1 MDGWSMVIGLFGG
14 LGLFLYGMKIMGDGL
29 ENAAGDKL
37 KVFFKKIASNPIKAI
52 ITGAI
57 VAGVIQSSSATTVMV
72 VGFVNAGL
80 MNLHQAAGVIM
91 GANIGTT
98 VTGQLVALNLT
109 GVAPVF
115 IGIGALMIIFS
126 KRNTANEIGKIILGI
141 GLLFLGMRN
150 MSSAM
155 EPLAKSEEF
164 KSIVATLSYNPFL
177 GVLVGMGLT
186 ALVQSSAATIS
197 ILIALSTKGLMPLEV
212 ALPVLFG
219 DNIGTCATA
228 LLSSIGTSKNAR
240 KAATIHLIFN
250 LVGTLIFLAILKPIS
265 NIIVDITPDNVGK
278 QIANAHT
285 FFNITNVIVQAPFIK
300 YLVAIVNKLIPG
312 DAEIEHLGVKYIDDR
327 LLETPVIAVGQCT
340 KEIMRMANK
349 ARKILIYSVQSLEE
363 ENQKLRDKVFRG
375 EDLIDLLEEEITK
388 FLVKLSNTDLSR
400 RQIDIVTSMFHAVKD
415 IERIGDHA
423 KNIAELS
430 IEKSSKRLK
439 FSDEAKE
446 ELNKIFDCTMTA
458 LDRAIKS
465 FENNDVC
472 LARSIYEIEDRIDTL
487 EEQLRDNDIKRL
499 NTKQCEARVSA
510 IYLDII
516 NNFERV
522 GDHSLNIG
530 EAVLN
535 LNHLHKSS
543 DDNSTGVQKTAGNK

>member
-250 LVGTLIFLAILKPIS
+250 LVGTLIFLAILK
-265 NIIVDITPDNVGK
+265 
-278 QIANAHT
+278 
-285 FFNITNVIVQAPFIK
+285 
-300 YLVAIVNKLIPG
+300 
-312 DAEIEHLGVKYIDDR
+312 DR
-327 LLETPVIAVGQCT
+327 
-340 KEIMRMANK
+340 K
-349 ARKILIYSVQSLEE
+349 SV
-363 ENQKLRDKVFRG
+363 V
-375 EDLIDLLEEEITK
+375 
-388 FLVKLSNTDLSR
+388 
-400 RQIDIVTSMFHAVKD
+400 
-415 IERIGDHA
+415 
-423 KNIAELS
+423 
-430 IEKSSKRLK
+430 
-439 FSDEAKE
+439 
-446 ELNKIFDCTMTA
+446 
-458 LDRAIKS
+458 
-465 FENNDVC
+465 
-472 LARSIYEIEDRIDTL
+472 
-487 EEQLRDNDIKRL
+487 
-499 NTKQCEARVSA
+499 
-510 IYLDII
+510 
-516 NNFERV
+516 
-522 GDHSLNIG
+522 
-530 EAVLN
+530 
-535 LNHLHKSS
+535 
-543 DDNSTGVQKTAGNK
+543 

>member
-446 ELNKIFDCTMTA
+446 ELNKIFDCTITA